1 MRNLFRAKIIAKNIE
16 IGIVIIESF
25 GINKNVQK
33 KKLTTIPQISQI
45 FSKIGNGNKTHL
57 GDGAVLEGVGDI
69 DSRSW
74 SDLSSSGT
82 EKIEKKT
89 R

>member
-1 MRNLFRAKIIAKNIE
+1 MGLCLRVLEKLLYRKKTRQIIAGN
-16 IGIVIIESF
+16 SL
-25 GINKNVQK
+25 
-33 KKLTTIPQISQI
+33 LTTISQISQI
-45 FSKIGNGNKTHL
+45 FSKIGNRNKTHL

-82 EKIEKKT
+82 EKIEKKP